1 MQLVIEEKIKSL
13 EKSGSDLVPEYIVQI
28 DKIPDLAM
36 QYAQMM
42 LNLEIEKKII
52 EYLYPQFELAK
63 LEEVKDLPTLRFM
76 MHLNWQ
82 SSGLNPKEL

>member
-1 MQLVIEEKIKSL
+1 
-13 EKSGSDLVPEYIVQI
+13 
-28 DKIPDLAM
+28 M

-63 LEEVKDLPTLRFM
+63 LEEVKDLPTG
-76 MHLNWQ
+76 
-82 SSGLNPKEL
+82 GL